1 MATRSNRSAKRTRDS
16 ARRRGR
22 LAPGKTARGLEAS
35 EVAIAMDDPAIA
47 ELVALVKGVGG
58 APIGAYR
65 EPLSAG
71 GALLLASLPFGA
83 VQPTPFQRD
92 LSPTHAK
99 RLAAIES
106 TGAFPGSLD
115 RGAR

>member
-1 MATRSNRSAKRTRDS
+1 TAWTRDNPMATRAKSAGGTRGL

-22 LAPGKTARGLEAS
+22 LAPRKAARGLDGGDGAPGRHAA
-35 EVAIAMDDPAIA
+35 EVA
-47 ELVALVKGVGG
+47 ELTALVRSAGG

-65 EPLSAG
+65 EPLG
-71 GALLLASLPFGA
+71 GRALLLAALPLAA

-99 RLAAIES
+99 RLAVKIDETA
-106 TGAFPGSLD
+106 AFLD
-115 RGAR
+115 